1 MMAPR
6 HTVCLTGALDRPD
19 DCRASHGPCER
30 RRPRSLNGQRRARGF
45 RGVFLDASR
54 SRHEVFRPRTY
65 RTARPVRLDI
75 VVAPAFDPRLS
86 SPLTTFEPCL
96 CMWMDISFSR
106 SGAGRDR
113 FSRAGQCGGGG
124 GGGSLSL
131 TFEHPSPSVSSSP
144 QQRNTSTVAD
154 PPTPQPRPDTNEWGE
169 LITASVRRPAVEVRS
184 NHMDSTLAVHPGIR
198 STRRACMPDRRVRRI
213 YSRGRGEIE
222 TQMLRVLVSAWHHRR
237 HTYEPV
243 CCAPATNQ

>member
-1 MMAPR
+1 VDDGVRPCLSARRCRYLRRSRARAGQASEDAETDRRAICRSGRQACMMAPR

-19 DCRASHGPCER
+19 DCRARHGPCER

-113 FSRAGQCGGGG
+113 FSRAGQWGGAHC
-124 GGGSLSL
+124 LSPL
-131 TFEHPSPSVSSSP
+131 SIHHP
-144 QQRNTSTVAD
+144 
-154 PPTPQPRPDTNEWGE
+154 
-169 LITASVRRPAVEVRS
+169 L
-184 NHMDSTLAVHPGIR
+184 
-198 STRRACMPDRRVRRI
+198 C
-213 YSRGRGEIE
+213 
-222 TQMLRVLVSAWHHRR
+222 HRR
-237 HTYEPV
+237 RSKGILV
-243 CCAPATNQ
+243 L